1 MSIFIRAKQTS
12 EILGI
17 GKSTVWRWAASGIL
31 PKPTK
36 LSGGVSVWK
45 KSEIIAFAESKRC
58 Q

>member
-17 GKSTVWRWAASGIL
+17 GKSTVWRWAARGIL

-36 LSGGVSVWK
+36 LSAGVSVWK
-45 KSEIIAFAESKRC
+45 KSEIIDFAEKKQC
-58 Q
+58 E